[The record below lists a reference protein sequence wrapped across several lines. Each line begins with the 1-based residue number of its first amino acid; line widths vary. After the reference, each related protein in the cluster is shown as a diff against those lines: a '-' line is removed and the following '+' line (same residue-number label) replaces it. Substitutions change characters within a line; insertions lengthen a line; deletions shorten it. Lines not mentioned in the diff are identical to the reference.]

1 MNMNMDDKDNLATSD
16 TQMKTHRERFVML
29 NT

>member
-1 MNMNMDDKDNLATSD
+1 MNMNMGDRDNLAISD

-29 NT
+29 NP